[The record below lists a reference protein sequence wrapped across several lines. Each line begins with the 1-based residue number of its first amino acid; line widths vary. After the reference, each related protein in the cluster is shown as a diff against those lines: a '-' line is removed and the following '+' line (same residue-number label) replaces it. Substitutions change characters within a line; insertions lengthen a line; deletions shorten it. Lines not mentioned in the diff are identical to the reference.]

1 MTLLPIRLPPG
12 IYKNG
17 TELDAAGRWFDGNL
31 VRWVEGMMRPVGG
44 WQERTTTTL
53 TGKPRAILTWRDNSA
68 TRQIAVGTHSKLYAV
83 SQSSVIYDITPT
95 GFTPGNADASV
106 AGGFGVGFYSD
117 GYYGT
122 PRADVGTITPATT
135 WTLDTWGEYLVG
147 CANSDGKIYEWQLDT
162 SGPTPAAVVTNAP
175 TGTTAI
181 MVSNERSLFALGA
194 GGNPRRISWSDFENN
209 TVWTPASD
217 NLAGSIDLQT
227 GGKIVVAKRVR
238 GQILV
243 LTDIDAHV
251 VSYVGQPFVYQS
263 EYVGRSCGIP
273 GPNAI
278 AVQDN
283 FAVWMSTRGFFTYD
297 GYIKPLPS
305 EVSDYVFSDIN
316 RAQMSKVYAVN
327 NSQFSEVWWFYPS
340 ASSQENDRYVVW
352 NYADNYW
359 TIGEMARSAGT
370 DRGVFTNPIFVGTD
384 GILYDHEVGVNHDG
398 TDVYVESGP
407 VQIGNGDN
415 IYYVNELIPDER
427 NQGDVTATFYSRY
440 YPNSTQRSYGPY
452 SMTNPTSVRFNG
464 RQVNMRLTATPNT
477 DWRVGTMRLNAAP
490 GGRR

>member
-327 NSQFSEVWWFYPS
+327 NSQFNEVWWFYPS

>member
-68 TRQIAVGTHSKLYAV
+68 TRHIAVGTHSKLYAM
-83 SQSSVIYDITPT
+83 SQTSVIYDITPS
-95 GFTPGNADASV
+95 GFTPGNADATV
-106 AGGFGVGFYSD
+106 GGGFGTGLYGD

-122 PRADVGTITPATT
+122 PRADVGSVTPATT

-147 CANSDGKIYEWQLDT
+147 CSNYDGKIYEWQLDT
-162 SGPTPAAVVTNAP
+162 SVPTPAAVVTNAP
-175 TGTTAI
+175 TGNTAI
-181 MVSNERSLFALGA
+181 LVSNERSLFALGA
-194 GGNPRRISWSDFENN
+194 GGNPRRISWSDLENN
-209 TVWTPASD
+209 TVWAPASD

-263 EYVGRSCGIP
+263 EYVGRACGIP

-316 RAQMSKVYAVN
+316 RAQMSKVCAVN
-327 NSQFSEVWWFYPS
+327 NSQFNEVWWFYPS